1 MEKKDYLLKQYMV
14 EDKDIKKFIRSYWIL
29 KKSGEDEKIPKLFPI
44 PSAHIIISLEDDCS
58 FECKLGRRDVKGD
71 MVFHPTTHMWS
82 IYYGKNTHIIGI
94 ELSPQGYYY
103 LSGEDVSKKI
113 DKIESL
119 REVLP
124 ELWRFIQRERENLR
138 KHRLEGLKGY
148 LRKKFQK
155 YFEDGDACIIDEV
168 TGYIDREQIL
178 IREVTERL
186 GFSVRTLER
195 KFKRN
200 TGLTLKKYQTI
211 LRLNALLE
219 DIYMTEEINWGE
231 LAVKH
236 GFFDQAHMIKILKEY
251 LGMAP
256 GEYLEVRDLLGDIFE
271 VE

>member
-14 EDKDIKKFIRSYWIL
+14 EENDIKKFIRSYWIL
-29 KKSGEDEKIPKLFPI
+29 KKSGEDKKIPKLFPI

-58 FECKLGRRDVKGD
+58 FESKGERREIDGD

-82 IYYGKNTHIIGI
+82 IYYGRNTHIIGI

-103 LSGEDVSKKI
+103 LSGEDVSKKV
-113 DKIESL
+113 DKIEPL
-119 REVLP
+119 RGALP
-124 ELWRFIQRERENLR
+124 KLWRFIQREKEVLKEN
-138 KHRLEGLKGY
+138 RLEGLKEY
-148 LRKKFQK
+148 LRKEFQK
-155 YFEDGDACIIDEV
+155 YFEDEDACIIDEV
-168 TGYIDREQIL
+168 IGYIDREQIL
-178 IREVTERL
+178 IREVAERL
-186 GFSVRTLER
+186 GFSARTLER

-236 GFFDQAHMIKILKEY
+236 GFFDQAHMIKMLKEY